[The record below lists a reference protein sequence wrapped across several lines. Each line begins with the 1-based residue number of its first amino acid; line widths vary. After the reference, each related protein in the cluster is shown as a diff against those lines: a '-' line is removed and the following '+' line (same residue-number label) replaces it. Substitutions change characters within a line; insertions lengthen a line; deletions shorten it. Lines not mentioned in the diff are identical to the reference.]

1 MTTLQKIKNLTWW
14 NEIFKLK
21 SILYDLLASSAGADA
36 TTTTKG
42 NIKLA
47 GDLAGTADLPTVPGL
62 ASKQATLVSGTNI
75 KTINSATILGSGNI
89 VLATIADI
97 DSVFS
102 TLPTYADNAAATT
115 GGLAV
120 GKPYKTATGQ
130 VMVRI

>member
-1 MTTLQKIKNLTWW
+1 MTTLEKIQKLNWFDFLTK
-14 NEIFKLK
+14 IK
-21 SILYDLLASSAGADA
+21 SILNDLLSSSAGSDA

-89 VLATIADI
+89 VLATIADTKLI
-97 DSVFS
+97 AG
-102 TLPTYADNAAATT
+102 LPTYADNAAAVT
-115 GGLAV
+115 GGLALN
-120 GKPYKTATGQ
+120 GLYKTATGEL
-130 VMVRI
+130 RIRI